1 MCARLPRGRTRS
13 TGSGRSRIGLLA
25 LLLLVGGALVQA
37 CTNQTSGGGPSFP
50 AGQTGTADFPEAII
64 VRVGVNANAIEL
76 NRKAGITVL
85 VTNFNGHPLE
95 GRHVQMS
102 TTFGRLDQVDGFT
115 DVDGKFVTFLFCD
128 PDSGAGSATV
138 TAFVQGAV
146 GQNTVTCGVTAPPAG
161 GTASGGGG
169 GGTGTPTTGVRP
181 TQAKK

>member
-1 MCARLPRGRTRS
+1 MCATLPRGRTRS
-13 TGSGRSRIGLLA
+13 TGSGRSRIWLLA

-64 VRVGVNANAIEL
+64 VRVGINANTIEL
-76 NRKAGITVL
+76 NRKAGVTVL

-128 PDSGAGSATV
+128 PDAGAGSATV
-138 TAFVQGAV
+138 TAFVQGQIGSA
-146 GQNTVTCGVTAPPAG
+146 TVTCGGAPTTPTTTAS
-161 GTASGGGG
+161 GTPGSGGGG
-169 GGTGTPTTGVRP
+169 GTPTTAARP
-181 TQAKK
+181 TK